1 MISKY
6 YEINKFK
13 DKFKFY
19 LFYEEN
25 EGLKLE
31 VTKTI
36 FKKFTKENTYKY
48 NEKDIIFN
56 KETIIENIVS
66 KSFFENEKL
75 ILISDVSDKILN
87 VIEEIIETDPKDIIL
102 ILFAKK
108 LDKRSKIRTFFEKNK
123 DTLCVPFY
131 QDTNQTLIPIAQK
144 FLKECKIIF
153 SQENLNLII
162 ERSRGDRISLRNELE
177 KIKNLSQ
184 NKKKISFNDI
194 VKLTNLSENYSAS
207 ELVDSYLS
215 KNKKKTLNILNENI
229 SSSED
234 NILILKTFLYKLKR
248 LRKLRIDLD
257 LTNDF
262 NKTINSFKPPIF
274 WKDKDLVKQQ
284 LKIWSK
290 DDIQAF
296 IENINQ
302 LETLI
307 KKHPQISSVIVNN
320 LILEK
325 FDSVNI

>member
-13 DKFKFY
+13 DKIKFY

-31 VTKTI
+31 VTQTI

-56 KETIIENIVS
+56 KETIIENIIS

-108 LDKRSKIRTFFEKNK
+108 LDKKSKIRTYFEKNK

-184 NKKKISFNDI
+184 NKKKISFDDI

-207 ELVDSYLS
+207 ELVDSYLC

-248 LRKLRIDLD
+248 LKKLRIDLD
-257 LTNDF
+257 STNDL

-274 WKDKDLVKQQ
+274 WKDKDFVKQQ

-325 FDSVNI
+325 FDSINI

>member
-31 VTKTI
+31 VTQTI

-48 NEKDIIFN
+48 SEKDIIFN
-56 KETIIENIVS
+56 KETIIENIIS

-108 LDKRSKIRTFFEKNK
+108 LDKKSKIRTFFEKNK

-144 FLKECKIIF
+144 FLKEYKIIF

-162 ERSRGDRISLRNELE
+162 ERSRGDRIGLRNELE

-184 NKKKISFNDI
+184 NKKKISFDEI

-207 ELVDSYLS
+207 ELVDSYLC
-215 KNKKKTLNILNENI
+215 KNKKKTLNILNENV

-248 LRKLRIDLD
+248 LKKLRIDLD
-257 LTNDF
+257 STNDL

-296 IENINQ
+296 IENINH

-325 FDSVNI
+325 FDSINI

>member
-248 LRKLRIDLD
+248 LKKLRIDLD
-257 LTNDF
+257 STNDF

>member
-13 DKFKFY
+13 DKLKFY

-31 VTKTI
+31 VIQTI

-56 KETIIENIVS
+56 KETIFESIFS

-75 ILISDVSDKILN
+75 IIISDVTDKILN
-87 VIEEIIETDPKDIIL
+87 VIEEIIESDPKDIIL
-102 ILFAKK
+102 ILLAKK
-108 LDKRSKIRTFFEKNK
+108 LDKKSKIRSYFEKNK
-123 DTLCVPFY
+123 DTLCIPFY

>member
-31 VTKTI
+31 VTQTI

-48 NEKDIIFN
+48 SEKDIIFN
-56 KETIIENIVS
+56 KETIIENIIS

-108 LDKRSKIRTFFEKNK
+108 LDKKSKIRTFFEKNK

-144 FLKECKIIF
+144 FLKEYKIIF

-162 ERSRGDRISLRNELE
+162 ERSRGDRIGLRNELE

-184 NKKKISFNDI
+184 NKKKISFDEI

-207 ELVDSYLS
+207 ELVDSYLC
-215 KNKKKTLNILNENI
+215 KNKKKTLNILNENV

-248 LRKLRIDLD
+248 LKKLRIDLD
-257 LTNDF
+257 STNDL

-325 FDSVNI
+325 FDSINI

>member
-31 VTKTI
+31 VTQTI

-48 NEKDIIFN
+48 SEKDIIFN
-56 KETIIENIVS
+56 KETIIENIIS

-108 LDKRSKIRTFFEKNK
+108 LDKKSKIRTFFEKNK

-144 FLKECKIIF
+144 FLKEYKIIF

-162 ERSRGDRISLRNELE
+162 ERSRGDRIGLRNELE

-184 NKKKISFNDI
+184 NKKKISFDEI

-207 ELVDSYLS
+207 ELVDCYLC
-215 KNKKKTLNILNENI
+215 KNKKK
-229 SSSED
+229 
-234 NILILKTFLYKLKR
+234 KL
-248 LRKLRIDLD
+248 
-257 LTNDF
+257 
-262 NKTINSFKPPIF
+262 
-274 WKDKDLVKQQ
+274 
-284 LKIWSK
+284 
-290 DDIQAF
+290 
-296 IENINQ
+296 
-302 LETLI
+302 
-307 KKHPQISSVIVNN
+307 
-320 LILEK
+320 
-325 FDSVNI
+325 